1 MPFALITGA
10 SKGIGKAIALEL
22 AARGYDLL
30 LLARSEDLLK
40 ETALEIAAGSNISC
54 QWLALDLSGDQ
65 AAERVYTHC
74 KEHAFPV
81 SVLVNNAG
89 YGLSG
94 SFEKYPMEAHADMLR
109 LNIITLVSLTR
120 LFLPDLKKQPASY
133 ILNIGSSA
141 AYQAIPFLSAYAA
154 SKSFVLSFSRGLRG
168 ELKETAVSVTCV
180 CPGPTDT
187 NFVNRAN
194 VGAKGQKAAARFNMS
209 PESVARI
216 AIKSLFNRKAEVITG
231 GMNKLS
237 AFFAWLL
244 PKSLVEG
251 IAKKLYD

>member
-10 SKGIGKAIALEL
+10 SKGIGKAIARDL

-30 LLARSEDLLK
+30 LVARSEDLLK
-40 ETALEIAAGSNISC
+40 ETASEIAAGSQVAC
-54 QWLALDLSGDQ
+54 QWLALDLSGNQ
-65 AAERVYTHC
+65 AAAKVYAYC
-74 KEHAFPV
+74 KQHALPV
-81 SVLVNNAG
+81 SILVNNAG

-94 SFEKYPMEAHADMLR
+94 PFEKYTAETHAEMLH
-109 LNIITLVSLTR
+109 LNIVTLVCLTR
-120 LFLPDLKKQPASY
+120 LFLPELRKQPAAY
-133 ILNIGSSA
+133 MLNIGSSA
-141 AYQAIPFLSAYAA
+141 AYQAVPFLSAYAA
-154 SKSFVLSFSRGLRG
+154 SKSFVLNFSRGLRG
-168 ELKETAVSVTCV
+168 ELKGTNVSVTCV

-194 VGAKGQKAAARFNMS
+194 IGEKGQKAAARFNMS
-209 PESVARI
+209 PETVAHI
-216 AIKSLFNRKAEVITG
+216 AVDSLFKRKSEVITG

>member
-10 SKGIGKAIALEL
+10 SKGIGKSIAELL

-30 LLARSEDLLK
+30 LVARSADLLEK
-40 ETALEIAAGSNISC
+40 VAAEIHAVSKQNC
-54 QWLALDLSGDQ
+54 QWLALDLAGSQ
-65 AAERVYTHC
+65 SAEAVFEWC
-74 KEHAFPV
+74 NKNNFAV

-94 SFEKYPMEAHADMLR
+94 PFEKYSPQEHADMLQV
-109 LNIITLVSLTR
+109 NIITLTKLTR
-120 LFLPDLKKQPASY
+120 LMLPILKQQPAAY

-141 AYQAIPFLSAYAA
+141 SYQAVPFLSAYAG
-154 SKSFVLSFSRGLRG
+154 SKSYVLNFSRGLHQ
-168 ELKETAVSVTCV
+168 EFKKTNLSVTCI

-194 VGAKGQKAAARFNMS
+194 VGRKGQKAAERFNMS
-209 PESVARI
+209 PQAVAKI
-216 AIKSLFNRKAEVITG
+216 AVHALFRRQPEVIAG

-244 PKSLVEG
+244 PKPLVEG

>member
-10 SKGIGKAIALEL
+10 SKGIGKAIAETL

-30 LLARSEDLLK
+30 LVARSADLL
-40 ETALEIAAGSNISC
+40 EQVSTEIQTTTKRNC
-54 QWLALDLSGDQ
+54 QWLALDLAGNQ
-65 AAERVYTHC
+65 AAEAVYDWC
-74 KEHAFPV
+74 NKNQYQV

-94 SFEKYPMEAHADMLR
+94 PFEKYSPHEHEEMLQV
-109 LNIITLVSLTR
+109 NIITLTKLTR
-120 LFLPDLKKQPASY
+120 LFLPDLLKQPAGF

-141 AYQAIPFLSAYAA
+141 SYQSVPFLSAYAA
-154 SKSFVLSFSRGLRG
+154 SKSYVLSFSRGLYQ
-168 ELKETAVSVTCV
+168 ELKKTTVSVTCV

-187 NFVNRAN
+187 NFVNRAH
-194 VGAKGQKAAARFNMS
+194 VGLKGQKAAARFNMTS
-209 PESVARI
+209 QTVADI
-216 AIKSLFNRKAEVITG
+216 AVESLFRRRPEVIAG

-244 PKSLVEG
+244 PKTMVEG

>member
-10 SKGIGKAIALEL
+10 SKGIGKSIAEQL
-22 AARGYDLL
+22 AVRGYDLL
-30 LLARSEDLLK
+30 LVARSADLLEQVAK
-40 ETALEIAAGSNISC
+40 DISHSSNKNC
-54 QWLALDLSGDQ
+54 QWFAMDLAENG
-65 AAERVYTHC
+65 AAEAIFEWC
-74 KEHAFPV
+74 DNNQFNV

-94 SFEKYPMEAHADMLR
+94 RFEKYTAKEYTDMLVV
-109 LNIITLVSLTR
+109 NIITLTKLTR
-120 LFLPDLKKQPASY
+120 LFLPSLLKQPEGY

-141 AYQAIPFLSAYAA
+141 SYQAVPLLTAYAA
-154 SKSFVLSFSRGLRG
+154 SKAYVLNFSRGLFQ
-168 ELKETAVSVTCV
+168 ELKKTNVSVTCV

-194 VGAKGQKAAARFNMS
+194 IGAKGQKAAERFNMS
-209 PESVARI
+209 PQIVARI
-216 AIKSLFNRKAEVITG
+216 ALAGLFRRKPEVITG
-231 GMNKLS
+231 GLNKLS

-244 PKSLVEG
+244 PKSTVEG

>member
-10 SKGIGKAIALEL
+10 SKGIGKAIAETL

-30 LLARSEDLLK
+30 LVARSPDLL
-40 ETALEIAAGSNISC
+40 AQVSAGIQSTTNRNC
-54 QWLALDLSGDQ
+54 QWLAIDLATEF
-65 AAERVYTHC
+65 AAESVYEYC
-74 KEHAFPV
+74 EKNKYQV

-94 SFEKYPMEAHADMLR
+94 YFEKYSPQETTDMLH
-109 LNIITLVSLTR
+109 LNIITLTKLTR
-120 LFLPDLKKQPASY
+120 LFLPGLLKQPAGY

-141 AYQAIPFLSAYAA
+141 SYQAVPLLAVYAA
-154 SKSFVLSFSRGLRG
+154 SKAYVLSFSRGLWQ
-168 ELKETAVSVTCV
+168 ELRKTNVSVTCV

-194 VGAKGQKAAARFNMS
+194 VSAKGQKAAARFNMS
-209 PESVARI
+209 PQTVAHI
-216 AIKSLFNRKAEVITG
+216 AVESLFRRRPEVITG
-231 GMNKLS
+231 SLNKLS

-244 PKSLVEG
+244 PKTLVEG
-251 IAKKLYD
+251 VAKKLYD

>member
-10 SKGIGKAIALEL
+10 SKGIGKAIAETL

-30 LLARSEDLLK
+30 LVARSADLLEKVSK
-40 ETALEIAAGSNISC
+40 EIHAFSKRNC
-54 QWLALDLSGDQ
+54 QWLALDLAGSQ
-65 AAERVYTHC
+65 SAEAVFEWC
-74 KEHAFPV
+74 DKNKFAV

-94 SFEKYPMEAHADMLR
+94 PFEKYTPQEHADMLQ
-109 LNIITLVSLTR
+109 LNIITLTKLTR
-120 LFLPDLKKQPASY
+120 LLLPILRQQTAGY

-141 AYQAIPFLSAYAA
+141 SYQAVPFLSAYAG
-154 SKSFVLSFSRGLRG
+154 SKSYVLNFSRGLYQ
-168 ELKETAVSVTCV
+168 EFKNTNLSVTCI

-194 VGAKGQKAAARFNMS
+194 VGSKGQKAAERFNMT
-209 PESVARI
+209 PQSVAQI
-216 AIKSLFNRKAEVITG
+216 AVDSLFRRRPEVIAG
-231 GMNKLS
+231 VMNKLS

-244 PKSLVEG
+244 PKGLVES